1 MNVPRRPR
9 VGQVRWGRLGL
20 QAGTCTHTHA
30 HAHTHT
36 HTYRHTRRSCIDTG
50 RVSVRIERR
59 AVSEPSSPAYSFLH
73 LSFSRSDISPLSSN
87 HFLPLEPLFL
97 SNAIIPHSSS
107 ASSFPPLLLQ
117 PTSSS
122 PLLFSGTFCM
132 VFGGGFL
139 PPPHRLHD
147 PHVSCSS

>member
-9 VGQVRWGRLGL
+9 VGQVRRGRLGL
-20 QAGTCTHTHA
+20 QAGTCTHTH
-30 HAHTHT
+30 
-36 HTYRHTRRSCIDTG
+36 TYRRTRRSCIDTG
-50 RVSVRIERR
+50 RVSVCIERR

-107 ASSFPPLLLQ
+107 ASSFPRLLLQ

-122 PLLFSGTFCM
+122 RYFSLELFAWFFV
-132 VFGGGFL
+132 VFL
-139 PPPHRLHD
+139 PPPPHRLHN